1 VEDEEGNAIA
11 RARRAPE
18 CGPAC
23 QEALDELE
31 RFLDGE
37 LPDPSVG
44 RIEAHL
50 ADCPPCMDRASFE
63 EQLRALVKR
72 GCADSAPP
80 ELVERIRVGLRT
92 GELRGLDGEPR

>member
-1 VEDEEGNAIA
+1 MEDEQGNAIA
-11 RARRAPE
+11 RARRAPT
-18 CGPAC
+18 CGRAC

-37 LPDPSVG
+37 LPEGSVG

-50 ADCPPCMDRASFE
+50 ADCHPCMERASFE

-80 ELVERIRVGLRT
+80 ELVERIRVGLRGT
-92 GELRGLDGEPR
+92 DLRGLGEEPG